1 MKNCSITGCEGE
13 IKARGLC
20 DKHYLRAKRAGELEL
35 HSGPGAGRRS
45 PEWSR
50 TCAGVHVCGK
60 DECARGLC
68 NTCYQVRRKDGELS
82 LLPIVNAGKNCSVEG
97 CKNGAQGLG
106 YCGTHYDRFKKYGDA
121 LGVAEKRTGGPC
133 ATEGCSGVVVAN
145 GVCAACYARIKKY
158 GHPGYAA
165 RHMRRF
171 EKVIDSNGYV
181 RVPVPGPDGKVR
193 RVPEHRQV
201 MEQFLGRPIRKNEN
215 VHHKNGDRTD
225 NRIQN
230 LELWVTTQP
239 AGQRPQDL
247 MRWAREI
254 LKTYAPDEARLKKL
268 AYRNQRQ

>member
-1 MKNCSITGCEGE
+1 MAQTPFKRRNAMPRAKQQPKFCTIDGCDSRLLAQGRCSKHYTSAVRSGE
-13 IKARGLC
+13 I
-20 DKHYLRAKRAGELEL
+20 E
-35 HSGPGAGRRS
+35 
-45 PEWSR
+45 
-50 TCAGVHVCGK
+50 
-60 DECARGLC
+60 
-68 NTCYQVRRKDGELS
+68 RKPLKV
-82 LLPIVNAGKNCSVEG
+82 VNAGPCPVDG
-97 CKNGAQGLG
+97 CGKPKYGAGFCQA
-106 YCGTHYDRFKKYGDA
+106 HYERFKKYGDPTA
-121 LGVAEKRTGGPC
+121 GASRKTGGSC
-133 ATEGCSGVVVAN
+133 STEWCSGVVVAN
-145 GVCAACYARIKKY
+145 GVCAACYARIKKH

-201 MEQFLGRPIRKNEN
+201 MEQFLGRPIRKSEN